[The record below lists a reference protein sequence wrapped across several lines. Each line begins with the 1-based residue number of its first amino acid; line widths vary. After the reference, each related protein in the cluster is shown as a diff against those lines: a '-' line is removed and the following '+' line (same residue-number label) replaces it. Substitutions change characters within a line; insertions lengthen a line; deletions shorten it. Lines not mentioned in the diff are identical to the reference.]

1 MPHTARMPRAPRLLR
16 RGLAGCLALAAC
28 ALAAQDYPATPA
40 GYLRRMDSNG
50 DGKVS
55 EVEYVAYMSRGF
67 ERMDANHDGVL
78 EPGELPGG
86 HGKAVTLEAWQAG
99 LRRQFRRLDRNHDG
113 FLDARELAAPPG

>member
-1 MPHTARMPRAPRLLR
+1 MRFKLVAVA
-16 RGLAGCLALAAC
+16 LAGAAF
-28 ALAAQDYPATPA
+28 AMPAMAQD
-40 GYLRRMDSNG
+40 MMQFFDSNG